1 MQQQCGLAGRSSVES
16 CPPVQ
21 ESIRRFLC
29 AGCRAVAYL
38 CTACDRGQRYCSDVC
53 AHEARR
59 RAQRES
65 DRRYQSGERG
75 RLKHAERARRYR
87 ERRRSVTDQGPVSS
101 PQQDLRSRVRQARC
115 RRRHRQRKRQR
126 RSRAPA
132 KKRISASST
141 VIAVVVGA
149 IRGFVMHL
157 YVAADLG
164 LKGDRGGADR
174 SAQPELCAQFCTAAN
189 REQRMV
195 A

>member
-1 MQQQCGLAGRSSVES
+1 MQQQCGLAGRSSIES
-16 CPPVQ
+16 CPPRQ

-101 PQQDLRSRVRQARC
+101 PEQDLRSTSAPSTVPTLSPREETATTRAREAISDEKAHVGKFSCQFC
-115 RRRHRQRKRQR
+115 RRWCDPWIRHAPLR
-126 RSRAPA
+126 RRRTATRRTGRSVR
-132 KKRISASST
+132 ST
-141 VIAVVVGA
+141 QT
-149 IRGFVMHL
+149 F
-157 YVAADLG
+157 
-164 LKGDRGGADR
+164 
-174 SAQPELCAQFCTAAN
+174 EF
-189 REQRMV
+189 
-195 A
+195 